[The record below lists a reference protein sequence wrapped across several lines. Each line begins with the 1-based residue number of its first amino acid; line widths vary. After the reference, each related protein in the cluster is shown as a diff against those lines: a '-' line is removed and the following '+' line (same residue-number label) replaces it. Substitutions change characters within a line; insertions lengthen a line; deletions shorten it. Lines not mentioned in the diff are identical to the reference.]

1 MKTIFDKVSNIKHII
16 KEVLPE
22 TDESELT
29 SQLRVIAKWHYKKKK
44 TILTS
49 EQAKLYELL
58 INKGYNPDTV
68 YKWFLLTRS
77 PFELRDKLK
86 LKLISQKKAFAQ
98 KKALNTL
105 ASTTNQQ
112 LLHDVINCVE
122 RYIIR

>member
-1 MKTIFDKVSNIKHII
+1 MKLSEKQLLLLTIVIPAIVAIALAGVGFFKFSKDISKLSKEIDDVNNQI
-16 KEVLPE
+16 KEENIRLEKMV
-22 TDESELT
+22 
-29 SQLRVIAKWHYKKKK
+29 
-44 TILTS
+44 
-49 EQAKLYELL
+49 
-58 INKGYNPDTV
+58 
-68 YKWFLLTRS
+68 
-77 PFELRDKLK
+77 ELRDKLK

>member
-1 MKTIFDKVSNIKHII
+1 MPLGN
-16 KEVLPE
+16 
-22 TDESELT
+22 LT
-29 SQLRVIAKWHYKKKK
+29 SQFFANVYLNELDYFVKHKLKAKFYIRYVDDFVILHNSKDQLKKWKVD
-44 TILTS
+44 
-49 EQAKLYELL
+49 
-58 INKGYNPDTV
+58 INK
-68 YKWFLLTRS
+68 F
-77 PFELRDKLK
+77 LRDKLK